1 MSCLFTDKK
10 WSMIEFEATNFDE
23 LDEEARLRATEVAV
37 TVVNAVCKAIEEEV
51 DVVSIG
57 IISSLDL
64 DLTISKENF
73 LEALELNIQRV
84 EQAEEFELC
93 AKALKY
99 IKQLKAE

>member
-1 MSCLFTDKK
+1 
-10 WSMIEFEATNFDE
+10 MIRFEATNFDE
-23 LDEEARLRATEVAV
+23 LDEEAKLRATEVAI
-37 TVVNAVCKAIEEEV
+37 TVVTAVCRAIEEEV
-51 DVVSIG
+51 DVVSVG
-57 IISSLDL
+57 IMESLDL

-99 IKQLKAE
+99 IKQLKTE

>member
-1 MSCLFTDKK
+1 
-10 WSMIEFEATNFDE
+10 MIEFQATNFDE

-37 TVVNAVCKAIEEEV
+37 TVVNAVCRGIEEEV
-51 DVVSIG
+51 DVVSVG
-57 IISSLDL
+57 IIENLEL

-84 EQAEEFELC
+84 EEAEEFELS

>member
-1 MSCLFTDKK
+1 M
-10 WSMIEFEATNFDE
+10 
-23 LDEEARLRATEVAV
+23 
-37 TVVNAVCKAIEEEV
+37 EEEV

-57 IISSLDL
+57 IISNLDL

-99 IKQLKAE
+99 IKQLKTE